1 MKHTAE
7 ADRRYVG
14 MGEVK
19 TGKRCELLQATLG
32 SCIGIGL
39 VWKKGGR
46 CGLAH
51 CLLPEAPEPR
61 IRVGARYVSQAVPS
75 LLLLMGLQPSDY
87 ADLEVI
93 IAGGAR
99 MFRSRPSVAHVGELN
114 VQAVRKYL
122 ALHGLTVSHEDVGG
136 RRGRQMMIDCSR
148 HAFVIKEIAHQP
160 EELHDEC
167 T

>member
-1 MKHTAE
+1 MSHDT
-7 ADRRYVG
+7 DTNRLYVG

-19 TGKRCELLQATLG
+19 IAKRSTLLQATLG

-39 VWKKGGR
+39 IWKSGGR

-51 CLLPEAPEPR
+51 CLLPEAPTPLIR
-61 IRVGARYVSQAVPS
+61 IGARYVNQAVPS
-75 LLLLMGLQPSDY
+75 LLSLMGLQQSDY

-99 MFRSRPSVAHVGELN
+99 MFRSRPSVEHVGELN

-122 ALHGLTVSHEDVGG
+122 AQHGLKVSYEAVGG
-136 RRGRQMMIDCSR
+136 HRGRQITIDCTSQ
-148 HAFVIKEIAHQP
+148 AFVINDIPRQP